1 MKLSPF
7 AQFWLA
13 IFIVIGGITGF
24 GIMWD
29 NPDKFF
35 WVLMPLSFIGM
46 CCTVF
51 YLILTYTK

>member
-46 CCTVF
+46 C
-51 YLILTYTK
+51 